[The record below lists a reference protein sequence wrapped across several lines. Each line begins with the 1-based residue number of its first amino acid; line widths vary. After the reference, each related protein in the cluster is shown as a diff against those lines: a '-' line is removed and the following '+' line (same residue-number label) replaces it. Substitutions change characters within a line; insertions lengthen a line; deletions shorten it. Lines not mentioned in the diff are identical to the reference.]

1 VPDFLPAAG
10 RFLPLQMY
18 DMSVRLTMRE
28 RRWRPELVTRVAA
41 ATPADGA
48 VVELGAGTGS
58 LTRLLRAGLPAGV
71 SVTAIDPD
79 ERALAIASRRASD
92 PGIAWVHGRAEEVPL
107 PDASQ
112 DAVVTALVVHHLP
125 APVKRAA
132 ISEAHRVLRPGGLL
146 LIADFGPAQDPLMA
160 LAFRAIR
167 LIDGPTT
174 AGHADGIVATLV
186 REAGFDDP
194 ATVRRV
200 RTAAGTLELLEAWAP
215 RGARVKRRS

>member
-1 VPDFLPAAG
+1 MPDFLPAAG

-28 RRWRPELVTRVAA
+28 RRWRPELVARAAA
-41 ATPADGA
+41 ATPAGGA

-58 LTRLLRAGLPAGV
+58 LTRLLRAGLPMGV
-71 SVTAIDPD
+71 RLTAIDPD
-79 ERALAIASRRASD
+79 DRALAIAARRAPD
-92 PGIAWVHGRAEEVPL
+92 ARIAWVRGRAEEVPL

-125 APVKRAA
+125 ATAKRAA
-132 ISEAHRVLRPGGLL
+132 VAEARRVLRPGGLL
-146 LIADFGPAQDPLMA
+146 LIADFGPAQDLFMA

-174 AGHADGIVATLV
+174 AGHADGIVATLI
-186 REAGFDDP
+186 REAGFNEP

-200 RTAAGTLELLEAWAP
+200 RTAGGTLEVLEARAP
-215 RGARVKRRS
+215 

>member
-1 VPDFLPAAG
+1 
-10 RFLPLQMY
+10 
-18 DMSVRLTMRE
+18 VR
-28 RRWRPELVTRVAA
+28 
-41 ATPADGA
+41 G
-48 VVELGAGTGS
+48 
-58 LTRLLRAGLPAGV
+58 
-71 SVTAIDPD
+71 
-79 ERALAIASRRASD
+79 
-92 PGIAWVHGRAEEVPL
+92 HAEEVPL

-132 ISEAHRVLRPGGLL
+132 ISEARRVLRPGGLL

-194 ATVRRV
+194 TTVHRV
-200 RTAAGTLELLEAWAP
+200 RTAAGTLELLEARAP
-215 RGARVKRRS
+215 